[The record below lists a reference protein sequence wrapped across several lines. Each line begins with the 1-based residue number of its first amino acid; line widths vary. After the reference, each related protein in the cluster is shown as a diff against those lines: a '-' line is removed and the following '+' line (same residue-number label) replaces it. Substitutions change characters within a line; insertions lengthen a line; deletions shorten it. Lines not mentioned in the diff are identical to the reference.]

1 MSLLA
6 QYIIFSI
13 INVIIQT
20 TKSIVTIKCN
30 KYIAASANAI
40 AYGIYTYIIML
51 TLCDLPVLTKCII
64 TAVINLVGV
73 FIVKSIEEKIEA
85 DKLWKIE
92 LTVPTS
98 NTQIIDEILS
108 SIPHSYIK
116 LSEKHTIFNF
126 YCATQTES
134 SKVKT
139 IANQYNAKYFICEA
153 RQQIL

>member
-1 MSLLA
+1 MTLLF

-13 INVIIQT
+13 INVIVQT

-30 KYIAASANAI
+30 KYIASGVNAI

-51 TLCDLPVLTKCII
+51 TLCDLPILVKCII
-64 TAVINLVGV
+64 TALINLIGV
-73 FIVKSIEEKIEA
+73 FIVKSVEEKVEA

-92 LTVPTS
+92 LTIPTQNIQS
-98 NTQIIDEILS
+98 IDQALVD
-108 SIPHSYIK
+108 IPHSYIK

-126 YCATQTES
+126 YCATQDES
-134 SKVKT
+134 SKVKN